1 MFNLENKVR
10 PNILKLEAYSSAR
23 KEYKKKEGIFLDAN
37 ESPFGSLNRYP
48 DPNQTRIK
56 ELLSKQKSVSTRNV
70 FVGNGSD
77 EVIDLL
83 FRIFC
88 TPGVDS
94 AITFKPSYGMYDVS
108 AGINDV
114 ELIQL
119 DLNEKFQINPELV
132 KPYLKGDNYKLML
145 ICSPNNPTG
154 NLMSEETV
162 EYILNNFNGIVL
174 IDEAYID
181 FNDKESWLNRINEFP
196 NLIISQTFSKAW
208 GLAAAR
214 VGVAY
219 ANTRIIDLFN
229 KVKPPYNVS
238 TMSQNAVI
246 TALENQTQFKENVE
260 TIIKEKERLIQVL
273 NKTSFV
279 KKVFPSDANFVLIE
293 VDNANL
299 IYEQLINQGIII
311 RNRNKIIKNCLRIS
325 IGTPK
330 ENNVLVHAIQTMF
343 SFNKVF

>member
-1 MFNLENKVR
+1 MFNLEDKVR
-10 PNILKLEAYSSAR
+10 ANILKLEAYSSAR
-23 KEYKKKEGIFLDAN
+23 KEYQKKEGIFLDAN

-48 DPNQTRIK
+48 DPSQTTIK
-56 ELLSKQKSVSTRNV
+56 ELLAKQKSVSTRNI

-77 EVIDLL
+77 EVIDLI

-88 TPGVDS
+88 NPGVDA

-108 AGINDV
+108 AGINDI

-119 DLNEKFQINPELV
+119 DLNKQFQIDRESV
-132 KPYLKGDNYKLML
+132 QPYLKEDRFKLML

-154 NLMSEETV
+154 NLMSSETI
-162 EYILNNFNGIVL
+162 EYILNNFNGIIL

-181 FNDKESWLNRINEFP
+181 FSDQESWLKRVNEFP
-196 NLIISQTFSKAW
+196 NLIVSQTFSKAW

-229 KVKPPYNVS
+229 KTKPPYNVS
-238 TMSQNAVI
+238 TMSQNAVVV
-246 TALENQTQFKENVE
+246 ALKNQASFKENVA

-273 NKTSFV
+273 NSTSFV
-279 KKVFPSDANFVLIE
+279 KKVFPSDANFILIE
-293 VDNANL
+293 VDNADL
-299 IYEQLINQGIII
+299 IYQELINRGIVI

-330 ENNVLVHAIQTMF
+330 ENDILVHAIQTMF